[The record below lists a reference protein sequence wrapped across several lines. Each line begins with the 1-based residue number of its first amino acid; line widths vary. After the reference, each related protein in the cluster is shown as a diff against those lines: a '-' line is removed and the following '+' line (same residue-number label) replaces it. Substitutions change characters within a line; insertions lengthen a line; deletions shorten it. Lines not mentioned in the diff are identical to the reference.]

1 MMRLL
6 LRATCACW
14 RFLWVEAHSRSLGY
28 ARDDKSL
35 GGAVL
40 LSGASGRQDDKS
52 LGGAVL
58 LSGASERQDDK
69 SLGNAVLLSGACGRQ
84 LCQVAVVVVALLF
97 CAGAQATTWNVTTSS
112 NLQSVI
118 NGASAGD
125 TISFAAGTYS
135 LGSGLTG
142 KCGITYTGPAIPI
155 SQYTAGDG
163 KTYWG
168 YYGQTAILSSTF
180 GTGGAILNFYNG
192 GSWAN
197 PCSQPTVVQYLSFMN
212 SGGIYMQASY
222 TNVTFQYNNFGNIP
236 GDTGPYPDST
246 GIYLDGGNQG
256 SNTAQTF
263 TNITIQWNRIGD
275 TNSCLSPTNAYADV
289 SSPDGDGNAGGCNG
303 TIINSSLNGVSYL
316 HNNFLHV
323 SEGTHINCP
332 GGNNPGQGAS
342 PCEPSSNGAT
352 THNLVVEYNDFSQT
366 HRMDWEEQPQT
377 TSGVVMQWNSLHD
390 KLNTPGFSFGFSM
403 ACCIVG
409 STSPQ
414 INLANNVIAWNLP
427 PASGNRYGYGIEA
440 WGNQGNYNNN
450 WLGIASNYPAAAA
463 ITWGWDGAAPSA
475 GLYSVSNNTVCNGAS
490 WGGYQYSVKE
500 VSQSI
505 TPTVQT
511 GNNFTP
517 NACTAVTSVAPTISP
532 ASGTFTTSQTVT
544 FTDPGY
550 SSGPQPLGN
559 TGIWYTT
566 DGSTPVPASHGTYIA
581 SGGTIAVSTTTTVKA
596 IGMWG
601 AQNQPGSYASGMG
614 FTPSAVVSATYT
626 SGTPPTLNSV
636 SLTAAGSVTSIAVG
650 ASVQISAACHYNNG
664 TTTGCN
670 TTDAYGNSV
679 STWNTSNAG
688 IVSLSSS
695 GLAGGVAIGTA
706 NLTAVVAGVTSP
718 AFSLAVTAPSVT
730 LSSITLATTG
740 GITSI
745 VAGST
750 NQLIATCHY
759 SDGSTTTCTTTDSH
773 GNAVSTWTSAATTIA
788 TVSSG
793 GLVTG
798 VAAGSTNL
806 SAVAA
811 GITSSPL
818 VTLTVTAAPP
828 TLQGGYLGT
837 PGSANTMY
845 VGGTLQFSA
854 YCQYSNSTTTNCSVP
869 DIYGNG
875 VTQWLSSNPA
885 EVTVGAVGS
894 ASPGLAT
901 AVATGSP
908 NIQAYVG
915 TVHLNEWVLYI
926 SNPPVSLTGLSLATT
941 GGVTGV
947 FVGFTNQLVATCTY
961 SDGSTT
967 NCSTTDSHGNVAG
980 NYTSSNTSLATV
992 GAGTG
997 LVTGVAG
1004 GTTNLT
1010 AQAGGFTSS
1019 PLPLSVIAV
1028 PSGTYTI
1035 TITGPVTLSG
1045 TVHF

>member
-1 MMRLL
+1 M
-6 LRATCACW
+6 
-14 RFLWVEAHSRSLGY
+14 
-28 ARDDKSL
+28 
-35 GGAVL
+35 
-40 LSGASGRQDDKS
+40 
-52 LGGAVL
+52 
-58 LSGASERQDDK
+58 
-69 SLGNAVLLSGACGRQ
+69 
-84 LCQVAVVVVALLF
+84 LLF
-97 CAGAQATTWNVTTSS
+97 ILACCSHALATTWNVNSSQSTSTI
-112 NLQSVI
+112 QGVI
-118 NGASAGD
+118 SSASAGD
-125 TISFAAGTYS
+125 TVQFAAGTYS
-135 LGSGLTG
+135 ITAGLNL
-142 KCGITYTGPAIPI
+142 KCGITYTGPVITPGI
-155 SQYTAGDG
+155 NGMVVP
-163 KTYWG
+163 
-168 YYGQTAILSSTF
+168 TAILSSNQGQGISIF
-180 GTGGAILNFYNG
+180 NLATGGGY
-192 GSWAN
+192 AN
-197 PCSQPTVVQYLSFMN
+197 PCSQQTTIEYLSFMN
-212 SGGIYMQASY
+212 SGGIYVQASY
-222 TNVTFQYNNFGNIP
+222 TNLVMQYNNFGNIP
-236 GDTGPYPDST
+236 CCNGPYPGST
-246 GIYLDGGNQG
+246 GIYMDGGNQS
-256 SNTAQTF
+256 SNTAQSF
-263 TNITIQWNRIGD
+263 TNITIQWNTIGD
-275 TNSCLSPTNAYADV
+275 TASCLQPASAYADV

-303 TIINSSLNGVSYL
+303 LIINSTLNGVTVV

-323 SEGTHINCP
+323 SEGAHVNCP
-332 GGNNPGQGAS
+332 GGGNPGQGAS
-342 PCEPSSNGAT
+342 PCEPSANGAT
-352 THNLVVEYNDFSQT
+352 IRNLTVEYNDFSQT

-377 TSGVVMQWNSLHD
+377 TSGVVLMYNSLHD
-390 KLNTPGFSFGFSM
+390 KLNTPGFSFGLSM

-409 STSPQ
+409 TTSPYL
-414 INLANNVIAWNLP
+414 NVSSNVITFNQA

-440 WGNQGNYNNN
+440 WGNQGIYNNN
-450 WLGIASNYPAAAA
+450 WLGAASNYATAEG
-463 ITWGWDGAAPSA
+463 ITWGWDGAAPSLGLAAMNYNTICGQGFQSA
-475 GLYSVSNNTVCNGAS
+475 GYYGP
-490 WGGYQYSVKE
+490 E
-500 VSQSI
+500 VSQSL
-505 TPTVQT
+505 TPTSVVGNVT
-511 GNNFTP
+511 GP
-517 NACTAVTSVAPTISP
+517 SCSAVTSVAPTISP

-550 SSGPQPLGN
+550 TSGPQPLGN

-566 DGSTPVPASHGTYIA
+566 DGSTPVAGSHGTYIA
-581 SGGTIAVSTTTTVKA
+581 SGGTIAVSATTTVKA

-626 SGTPPTLNSV
+626 SGAPPTLNSV

-650 ASVQISAACHYNNG
+650 ASVQINAACHYNNG

-718 AFSLAVTAPSVT
+718 AFPLAVTAPSVT
-730 LSSITLATTG
+730 LSSVTLATTG
-740 GITSI
+740 GVSSI

-773 GNAVSTWTSAATTIA
+773 GNAVSTWASSATTIA

-837 PGSANTMY
+837 PGGANTMY

-926 SNPPVSLTGLSLATT
+926 SSPPVSLTGVSLATT
-941 GGVTGV
+941 GGVTGL
-947 FVGFTNQLVATCTY
+947 FVGYTNQLVATCTY

-967 NCSTTDSHGNVAG
+967 NCTTTDSHGNVAG
-980 NYTSSNTSLATV
+980 NYASSVSAHATV
-992 GAGTG
+992 GASTG
-997 LVTGVAG
+997 LVTAVAA
-1004 GTTNLT
+1004 GTTNFT

-1019 PLPLSVIAV
+1019 PLPLSVLIL

-1035 TITGPVTLSG
+1035 TITGPVTFSG